1 MRFLLPLLF
10 VFLALATVLLPGCEP
25 KEDIITTDG
34 SARLEFAQDTVK
46 FDTVFTS
53 VGTVSK
59 RLWVYNRNARAV
71 RVAEISLQSRPG
83 VTYSLLVNGEPTL
96 MARDVEIRGK
106 DSLLV
111 LVRATIDPT
120 PSDLKPFLV
129 VDDLKF
135 HTNGNDQV
143 VKLLSY
149 GQNAYF
155 HNQEEIRRN
164 TIWKAD
170 KPHVIFDYA
179 FVDSLVTLTIEP
191 GTRIYSH
198 AGAALLVGGTL
209 RCNADFRPTAELKPT
224 DRNFVRFQADRR
236 EEQYQDTPGQ
246 WGGIWFLSSS
256 RDNVVRF
263 TEIKNS
269 AFGLLLLNPRVLRP
283 FPSLIVENAV
293 IQNISSAKQ
302 AFTNAGVQ
310 IALDGAALYAFSGN
324 VTARNVLMTN
334 CEQTAVTGILGSSLQ
349 LDYCTIANYSTLANR
364 QTPSVLLAATVK
376 VNNQVKTAAPSLRL
390 RNSIVWGSMREG
402 EELEF
407 VDGEQYVGN
416 ISISNSVLKTKK
428 YDNTTALGQ
437 RKNGNILNPAEG
449 TTFLFKSTPLRFR
462 GKTLDFQLDTLSP
475 ASNKAVP
482 LSGLTRDLL
491 NRPRSSTTP
500 DIGAYERVNP

>member
-1 MRFLLPLLF
+1 MRFLLPLLL
-10 VFLALATVLLPGCEP
+10 VLSALTVLLPGCEP
-25 KEDIITTDG
+25 KEDIVTSDS
-34 SARLEFAQDTVK
+34 SARLEFALDTVK
-46 FDTVFTS
+46 FDTVFVS

-71 RVAEISLQSRPG
+71 RVAEISLQNRPG
-83 VTYSLLVNGEPTL
+83 ITYSLLVNGQPTL
-96 MARDVEIRGK
+96 AARDVEIRGK

-120 PSDLKPFLV
+120 PTDLKPFLV

-135 HTNGNDQV
+135 RTNGNEQV
-143 VKLLSY
+143 VKVLSY

-164 TIWKAD
+164 TVWKAD

-191 GTRIYSH
+191 GARIYSH

-209 RCNADFRPTAELKPT
+209 RCNADFRPTGELKPT

-236 EEQYQDTPGQ
+236 EEFYQEIPGQ
-246 WGGIWFLSSS
+246 WAGIWFLSSS

-263 TEIKNS
+263 TEIRNS
-269 AFGLLLLNPRVLRP
+269 AFGLLVLNPKALRP
-283 FPSLIVENAV
+283 FPAVTVENSV

-302 AFTNAGVQ
+302 QFTNAGVSVG
-310 IALDGAALYAFSGN
+310 LDGAALLAFSGN
-324 VTARNVLMTN
+324 FVARNVLMAN
-334 CEQTAVTGILGSSLQ
+334 CEQSAVTEFLGSNVQ
-349 LDYCTIANYSTLANR
+349 LDYCTIANYTTQANR
-364 QTPSVLLAATVK
+364 QTPSVLLAAALRI
-376 VNNQVKTAAPSLRL
+376 NGQLQTAAPRL
-390 RNSIVWGSMREG
+390 TVRNSIVWGSMREG

-407 VDGEQYVGN
+407 VDGEQYAGN

-428 YDNTTALGQ
+428 YDNIGVLGQ
-437 RKNGNILNPAEG
+437 RKNGNILNPVEG
-449 TTFLFKSTPLRFR
+449 PAYLFRSTPFRFR
-462 GKTLDFQLDTLSP
+462 GKMLDYQLDTLSA

-482 LSGLTRDLL
+482 LPGLSTDLL
-491 NRPRSSTTP
+491 NRPRNPTTP